1 MTVLGTSV
9 LDSLFAGGPANTKG
23 VNILAGQ
30 GVLKKG
36 TILGRVRVTI
46 PTTGTAGSNTGNGT
60 ITAVKG
66 RKDTKAGVYTITAS
80 LALTLTTQNGVV
92 FNVTN
97 PDGKYL
103 GSVACGGT
111 TSETSVFNSPEIAF
125 LVTNGST
132 DFANAD
138 SFTITVT
145 EGVPNTGSAGSN
157 TGTGTLINVR
167 GGREVKVGTYTATC
181 SEALTNSGK
190 FDVTNPDGATIGSL
204 WVSKYLGTGNGTI
217 TQKVAGK
224 NKKPGLYLVTCTVAL
239 ANGGTF
245 TVTDPDGNI
254 IGTIVL
260 TVDGAH
266 GSVPTY
272 FYSDD
277 ISFKMTV
284 GATDY
289 IVGDKFSIDTL
300 ASDEIT
306 FDMTDGT
313 DFIVGDSFTIAV
325 TIGANDAKAYNPSNV
340 DGSQYPDSILLEDVD
355 ATSVA
360 VAAAALSAGKVV
372 ERELVFPVTDY
383 DNRDE
388 VKRLL
393 RSVGIEVVGSVS
405 RNAV

>member
-1 MTVLGTSV
+1 MTILGTSV
-9 LDSLFAGGPANTKG
+9 LDSLFAGGPVNTKG
-23 VNILAGQ
+23 VKILAGQ

-36 TILGRVRVTI
+36 TILGRSRVTI

-60 ITAVKG
+60 VTAVKG

-97 PDGKYL
+97 PDGEYL

-111 TSETSVFNSPEIAF
+111 TSETSEFNSPEIAF
-125 LVTNGST
+125 LITNGTT

-157 TGTGTLINVR
+157 TGNGTLINVR
-167 GGREVKVGTYTATC
+167 GGRNVKAGVYTATC
-181 SEALTNSGK
+181 SEALANSGK
-190 FDVTNPDGATIGSL
+190 FDVTNPDGDTIGSL
-204 WVSKYLGTGNGTI
+204 WVSKYSGTGNGTI

-224 NKKPGLYLVTCTVAL
+224 NKKPGLYVVACTVA
-239 ANGGTF
+239 ATNGGTF
-245 TVTDPDGNI
+245 TVTDPEGNV

-260 TVDGAH
+260 TVDSGH
-266 GSVPTY
+266 GTSPTY

-289 IVGDKFSIDTL
+289 IVGDTFSIDTL
-300 ASDEIT
+300 DSDEIT
-306 FDMTDGT
+306 FDMTDNT
-313 DFIVGDSFTIAV
+313 DFIVGDSFTVTV
-325 TIGANDAKAYNPSNV
+325 TIGANDVKAYHPDNV

-360 VAAAALSAGKVV
+360 VSAAALTAGKVV
-372 ERELVFPVTDY
+372 ERELVFPTADY

-388 VKRLL
+388 VKRWL
-393 RSVGIEVVGSVS
+393 REKGIEIVGSVS
-405 RNAV
+405 RSAV